1 MVKGAGAEKGFL
13 GVLGIRVRCN
23 AQPRVR
29 APEARPD
36 GALWARS
43 LALHAWVSLEAPC
56 TQLASSR
63 GRWRR
68 RSKRVPSRSPPP
80 PPTFFPPG
88 EMRAHCPGRR
98 APGIP
103 ESPPASRRDP
113 RDLPGS
119 ARAKPAVFLRRGF
132 PGTHPSPPLKA
143 GGQLGMPG
151 GRPAGRPAKIPRSSP
166 GHRELRPTS
175 QARGKPCRPGLGGH
189 AGKKLP
195 TPAPHLYP
203 HPPPQAPG
211 TPPQVEFLLRI
222 TSILINLFKTPLSR
236 RLQKINQ
243 T

>member
-13 GVLGIRVRCN
+13 GVLGIRVCSN

-36 GALWARS
+36 SALWARNP
-43 LALHAWVSLEAPC
+43 ALHAWVSLEAPC
-56 TQLASSR
+56 TQLASER

-113 RDLPGS
+113 PRPPWLCTS
-119 ARAKPAVFLRRGF
+119 QVRSF
-132 PGTHPSPPLKA
+132 SPPRVPRDTPVPTPESWRPA
-143 GGQLGMPG
+143 RDAR
-151 GRPAGRPAKIPRSSP
+151 RPAGRAACQNSAFLSRTPRVA
-166 GHRELRPTS
+166 S
-175 QARGKPCRPGLGGH
+175 QAPGKPCRPGLGGH
-189 AGKKLP
+189 AGKKPP
-195 TPAPHLYP
+195 TPAPPPFPSPP
-203 HPPPQAPG
+203 HPRRQG
-211 TPPQVEFLLRI
+211 RL
-222 TSILINLFKTPLSR
+222 R
-236 RLQKINQ
+236 RLNSCSVSLPF
-243 T
+243 